1 MRSQNSLHSCI
12 GMRGKES
19 LDEYRMKC
27 QIQICTTI
35 FIYNE
40 AILSMACGEVESTT
54 PLTLG
59 YTLFRYS
66 LGETPTIRRNTLL
79 KWL

>member
-1 MRSQNSLHSCI
+1 
-12 GMRGKES
+12 
-19 LDEYRMKC
+19 MKF

-35 FIYNE
+35 FIYND
-40 AILSMACGEVESTT
+40 AILSIACGKVESTT
-54 PLTLG
+54 LLTLG
-59 YTLFRYS
+59 YTLLRYS